1 MKQQWCVLFLAG
13 DFDSSIQAKQKQ
25 AVKILELLVY
35 KAAQTGAKQF
45 IEMISSTSAQQIV
58 FDSYKDRT
66 PLPEDVARANGHCN
80 LAQYLQDITTRS
92 VLYCYWMTLNSTTCI
107 VQVCQL
113 PCSRNLDL
121 VCYEG
126 LSTNIAG
133 YALIEVLVNMLTG
146 GWL

>member
-1 MKQQWCVLFLAG
+1 MYIFMICTG
-13 DFDSSIQAKQKQ
+13 
-25 AVKILELLVY
+25 LVY
-35 KAAQTGAKQF
+35 TEAAQKGAKQL
-45 IEMISSTSAQQIV
+45 IEMIFSTSAQRIV

-66 PLPEDVARANGHCN
+66 ALPEAVARANGHCN

-92 VLYCYWMTLNSTTCI
+92 VLYCYWMTLNITTCI

-133 YALIEVLVNMLTG
+133 YALIEVLINMLTG
-146 GWL
+146 G